1 MLPLTIANLGRVLI
15 NGTRLVLQGFLQI
28 SHLTVILGQQRRDL
42 SALRPLRILRPVNS
56 KPELA
61 LNLLQLLFVRS
72 SETVPVVQCT
82 VTLTDHISQFQV
94 LRLELALKLLPAVYS
109 LLRRG
114 GLDLEAL
121 GCLQKIQ
128 VLVTELRVQ
137 LGQSFIFG
145 TPCVDLLLQGPDLLV
160 ARGVLHVRVR
170 YELVHLLFQIL
181 HTTVIFLQ
189 HELVPL
195 KLCARVEVLALK
207 LGQATLC
214 MRLVL
219 LLHELLL
226 GQTRLLRLQTLLFLK
241 IVLCLL
247 LHEEL
252 LSLLI
257 FPLLLKTRLLCL
269 ILLLLTLGFGAPE
282 VVDGLGLDG
291 ARLRWRRWLPLH
303 LLCWSPGKSWP
314 VIVLGQQVRRVLRQL
329 RDSNKTGKVAQV

>member
-1 MLPLTIANLGRVLI
+1 MFALTITNLGRVLI
-15 NGTRLVLQGFLQI
+15 NSTRLVPQGFLQI
-28 SHLTVILGQQRRDL
+28 SHLTVVLGQQRRDL
-42 SALRPLRILRPVNS
+42 SALRPLSILCPVNS
-56 KPELA
+56 EPQLP
-61 LNLLQLLFVRS
+61 LDLLQLLLVRPS
-72 SETVPVVQCT
+72 KTVPVVQGT
-82 VTLTDHISQFQV
+82 VTLTDHISQLQV
-94 LRLELALKLLPAVYS
+94 LRLELTFQLLPAVDR

-114 GLDLEAL
+114 GLDLETL
-121 GCLQKIQ
+121 GCLQEIQ

-137 LGQSFIFG
+137 LSQSFILG
-145 TPCVDLLLQGPDLLV
+145 SPCVDLLLQGPDLLV

-181 HTTVIFLQ
+181 HATVVLLQ

-195 KLCARVEVLALK
+195 KLCAGVEVLAFK

-241 IVLCLL
+241 IALCLL

-257 FPLLLKTRLLCL
+257 LPLLLKTRLLCL
-269 ILLLLTLGFGAPE
+269 VLLLLTLGFGAPE

-291 ARLRWRRWLPLH
+291 ARLWWRRWLPFH
-303 LLCWSPGKSWP
+303 LPCRSPG
-314 VIVLGQQVRRVLRQL
+314 
-329 RDSNKTGKVAQV
+329 